1 MVHEL
6 LVAAPRADR
15 LTNSGRLC
23 RRSRPSE
30 EHLKTY
36 TNAAMSWIECLPHQ
50 PPMRLLED
58 VVDVK
63 HGESATGRRL
73 TRPGDFYFQGHF
85 PDQPV
90 VPAIILVEMLAQT
103 GGIAAAAPPP
113 GEPPS
118 TLQLRVAAIG
128 PFKFPAAAG
137 PDMTLEARARVAGR
151 SGRLF
156 KIEGT
161 VTADGVLVAT
171 GSLTLA
177 G

>member
-1 MVHEL
+1 M
-6 LVAAPRADR
+6 A
-15 LTNSGRLC
+15 
-23 RRSRPSE
+23 
-30 EHLKTY
+30 
-36 TNAAMSWIECLPHQ
+36 WIDCLPHQ

-73 TRPGDFYFQGHF
+73 TRQGDFYFQGHF
-85 PDQPV
+85 PGQPI
-90 VPAIILVEMLAQT
+90 VPAIILVELLAQT
-103 GGIAAAAPPP
+103 GGIAAAAPPTDDQ
-113 GEPPS
+113 PS
-118 TLQLRVAAIG
+118 IRQLRVAAIG

-137 PDMTLEARARVAGR
+137 AGMTLEARARVAGR
-151 SGRLF
+151 IGGLF